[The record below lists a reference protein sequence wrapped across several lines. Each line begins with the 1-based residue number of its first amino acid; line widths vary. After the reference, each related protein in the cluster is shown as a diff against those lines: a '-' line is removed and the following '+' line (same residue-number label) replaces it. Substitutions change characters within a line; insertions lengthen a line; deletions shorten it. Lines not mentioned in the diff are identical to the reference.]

1 MAVGE
6 LADTLTHVDGKVN
19 RAEEEV
25 FWDLIVREST
35 PGRKCELV
43 VAPVDDARETTVKV
57 DVLVTDKSDVFINSV
72 VAQEQATGAALELY
86 IAIYVSDHLVEHD
99 LDDAVAWARYLL
111 SVVVPES
118 GLVGISGNNVH
129 LKSMTR
135 WK

>member
-25 FWDLIVREST
+25 LWDLIVREST

-43 VAPVDDARETTVKV
+43 VAPVEDARETTVKV
-57 DVLVTDKSDVFINSV
+57 DVLVTDKGDVFINSIV
-72 VAQEQATGAALELY
+72 VQEQATDAALELY
-86 IAIYVSDHLVEHD
+86 ITINVNDHLVEHE
-99 LDDAVAWARYLL
+99 LDDAISRVRYLL
-111 SVVVPES
+111 VVVVPES